1 MSQRRQSLDT
11 VEILTQ
17 ASCYTF
23 GCAFRYTFFCLMA
36 VCGARV
42 LSFSRLGDCFAD
54 QRRSFGNDSLLRKQV
69 LAGKSL
75 TPVTTMVPQIAA
87 ETLGKRLDG
96 KEDIVSLIASFFD
109 KFLIAN
115 FLEELRCCSIRD
127 RTYRT
132 TAKVSAVH
140 PTADVQPVPTFDLFQ
155 CFFYLFAGPVA
166 TLQLPPGCYFTGSL
180 CCAAASY
187 PIGLMPGTNSAE
199 ELAMITEIWEG
210 YRRMDDY
217 DGFAAAMNDL
227 YGQDLTSP
235 KLGPIQEQSWLREA
249 DGLGPLAR
257 SDVDPNI
264 VFTDSNRT
272 FMNVSCF
279 HPLRLSWAD
288 TIYLDIIITA
298 QSNEEAR
305 MKIHQLVQGVLQL
318 VGDAAV
324 VATPNGDKDLNMKG
338 LL

>member
-1 MSQRRQSLDT
+1 
-11 VEILTQ
+11 
-17 ASCYTF
+17 
-23 GCAFRYTFFCLMA
+23 MA
-36 VCGARV
+36 VCGARAR
-42 LSFSRLGDCFAD
+42 SFLRLGDCLAEQ
-54 QRRSFGNDSLLRKQV
+54 QRCFGNDSLLRKSV
-69 LAGKSL
+69 LGGTSL
-75 TPVTTMVPQIAA
+75 TPTTTMMPEIAA
-87 ETLGKRLDG
+87 RTLASKVGGKSNLV
-96 KEDIVSLIASFFD
+96 KLITSFFD
-109 KFLIAN
+109 RYLVAN
-115 FLEELRCCSIRD
+115 FLDALQDCSIRD

-140 PTADVQPVPTFDLFQ
+140 PTTDVQPVPTFDLFQ
-155 CFFYLFAGPVA
+155 CFFYLYAGPVA

-187 PIGLMPGTNSAE
+187 PMGLMPGTNSAE

-217 DGFAAAMNDL
+217 DGFAAAMNDF